1 MGAPGPSH
9 LGTGDAATASSTSG
23 PQRRWATE
31 KGISRA
37 EMAAVLAACFVAS
50 MAAVAWSWRH
60 GAQLNYGDAIA
71 HLHIAR
77 RIFDSRTPR
86 ISQLG
91 SVWLPLPHLLMLPF
105 VQVYAWWANGLAGT
119 IPSVLVYL
127 AGCAGL
133 YRLAR
138 RWLRPQ
144 AAALTLIFFALNPNL
159 LYLQTTAMTE
169 PLFLCESIWVALWL
183 VEWRASLDPASLD
196 PASLDPASVNVD
208 HRRSARL
215 QGYIA
220 AALVAAIFTRYD
232 GWVMALLAWTAM
244 GIVLW
249 RRGRL
254 ASLSFWIGAAA
265 LAAAPIAWFVYNSVA
280 FGDWLYFA
288 RGPYSAKV
296 IELRTATGW
305 PPHPGWHDPWVG
317 LLFYL
322 KIVEMDAAASAWGNL
337 MLALAALGT
346 AAGWLLERKR
356 AFAWA
361 LLLWLPVPF
370 YAWSVAY
377 NWVPIFLPV
386 WWPHSWYNTRYGMEL
401 LPALALG
408 LGFAARFIIGA
419 VREFKPQWAATA
431 AAVLLALAAANAYA
445 VLRGHPLVYVEGTKN
460 LEARLPY
467 DEAIP
472 PALKALVASRP
483 GTPVLME
490 TSVYPEL
497 VSRTGIPL
505 RQTINES
512 DLGLYWSALDAP
524 ASSAAIVVAFDG
536 DEIDTAVKAHPEGL
550 RAVGRFT
557 ARGLPSGTIYLS
569 DRYSGR
575 RP

>member
-1 MGAPGPSH
+1 
-9 LGTGDAATASSTSG
+9 
-23 PQRRWATE
+23 
-31 KGISRA
+31 
-37 EMAAVLAACFVAS
+37 MAVVLAACAVAS
-50 MAAVAWSWRH
+50 MAAVAWSFSH

-77 RIFDSRTPR
+77 RIFDSRSPR
-86 ISQLG
+86 ISQFG

-105 VQVYAWWANGLAGT
+105 VEVYSWWANGLAGT
-119 IPSVLVYL
+119 IPSVLAYL

-144 AAALTLIFFALNPNL
+144 AAALALIFFALNPNL

-169 PLFLCESIWVALWL
+169 PLFVCESIWVVLWL
-183 VEWRASLDPASLD
+183 VEWRASLDVD
-196 PASLDPASVNVD
+196 P
-208 HRRSARL
+208 RRSARL
-215 QGYIA
+215 QGWIA

-265 LAAAPIAWFVYNSVA
+265 LAAAPIAWFVYNAAA

-288 RGPYSAKV
+288 RGPYSARV

-322 KIVEMDAAASAWGNL
+322 KVVEMDAAPRAWGNL

-356 AFAWA
+356 ALTWT

-377 NWVPIFLPV
+377 NWVPIFQPE
-386 WWPHSWYNTRYGMEL
+386 WWPHSWYNTRYGVEL

-408 LGFAARFIIGA
+408 VGFAARFIIGTA
-419 VREFKPQWAATA
+419 REFKPRLAAWA
-431 AAVLLALAAANAYA
+431 AAVLFVLVAVNAWT
-445 VLRGHPLVYVEGTKN
+445 VLRGRPLVYVEGTKN
-460 LEARLPY
+460 LEARLPF

-483 GTPVLME
+483 GAPVLME

-512 DLGLYWSALDAP
+512 DSGLYWSALDAP
-524 ASSAAIVVAFDG
+524 AASAAIVVAFDG

-550 RAVGRFT
+550 RAVGRFA
-557 ARGLPSGTIYLS
+557 ARGEASGTIYIS
-569 DRYSGR
+569 DLYGVK